1 MRHCT
6 AKLIVGMACL
16 AISLTGT
23 TVFADGE
30 KEYAVTIT
38 NLTRGQSFTPILVVS
53 HHHGVTLFTV
63 GSPASEELA
72 TLAESGNIEPL
83 QTLLDESSAVKDTEA
98 SEGLLDPGHST
109 TVTVKA
115 GKHFRRISLAT
126 MLIPTNDAFVSV
138 QNVRIPRG
146 WRRKVVHAPAY
157 DAGSETNDELCANIP
172 GPVCNGNGTSPGDD
186 GEGYVHI
193 HAGIDGGIGDL
204 QPGTES
210 RDWRNP
216 VAKITIQRVK

>member
-1 MRHCT
+1 MRYWKT
-6 AKLIVGMACL
+6 PLIIGMACL
-16 AISLTGT
+16 ALSLTGT
-23 TVFADGE
+23 TSFAHGE
-30 KEYAVTIT
+30 KEYAVTVT
-38 NLTRGQSFTPILVVS
+38 NLTRGQSFTPILVVN
-53 HHHGVTLFTV
+53 HHHGVTLFTA

-72 TLAESGNIEPL
+72 ALAESGNVEPL
-83 QTLLDESSAVKDTEA
+83 QTLLDESSAVNDTEA
-98 SEGLLDPGHST
+98 SIGLLDPGHST

-115 GKHFRRISLAT
+115 GKNFRRISLAA
-126 MLIPTNDAFVSV
+126 MLIPTNDAFVSI

-146 WRRKVVHAPAY
+146 WHQKIVYAPAY

-172 GPVCNGNGTSPGDD
+172 GPVCNGIGPSPDD
-186 GEGYVHI
+186 EGEGYVHI

-204 QPGTES
+204 QPRTES

>member
-1 MRHCT
+1 MRRCH
-6 AKLIVGMACL
+6 ARFIVGMACL
-16 AISLTGT
+16 ALSLTGT
-23 TVFADGE
+23 TVFADAE

-53 HHHGVTLFTV
+53 HEPGVTLFTV

-72 TLAESGNIEPL
+72 TLAESGNIGPL
-83 QTLLDESSAVKDTEA
+83 QTLLNESPAVNATEA
-98 SEGLLDPGHST
+98 SEGLLAPGQST

-115 GKHFRRISLAT
+115 GKSFRRISVAA
-126 MLIPTNDAFVSV
+126 MLIPTNDAFLGI
-138 QNVRIPRG
+138 QNVTIPRG
-146 WRRKVVHAPAY
+146 REKKVRFVPAY
-157 DAGSETNDELCANIP
+157 DAGSETNDELCTNIP
-172 GPVCNGNGTSPGDD
+172 GPVCEGTGPSPEDP

-193 HAGIDGGIGDL
+193 HAGIDGGIGEL

-216 VAKITIQRVK
+216 VARIMIERVR